1 MIARALPRLSRKRAG
16 PRIALSPSSWGVSEV
31 PGWGHQLDADR
42 VLSEAAAVG
51 EGAIDAGPAGFLP
64 DRSDQARPMLKRHRL
79 SVVAGPAQA
88 ILHHH
93 DIGGLELAHLDGQA
107 NWLAAL
113 GAETMVLSAMP
124 PRTASADHGIVLSS
138 MGWAH
143 LLHLIG
149 SVQHVCSRHKIR
161 LAVQPRYGSMIQG
174 PADIERLL
182 VSTEAGLCLDTG
194 HLVLVGADPV
204 EVLEL
209 GAGRI
214 QHVHLNDIDA
224 NLALQVREY
233 GLDYA
238 EAISRDLYKPLGTG
252 DASVDRV
259 VEALRRTGYRGWY
272 TLNQD
277 TRLPSAE
284 DRPLGAISRSLQH
297 LRALLA

>member
-1 MIARALPRLSRKRAG
+1 VIARALPVFSRKRAG
-16 PRIALSPSSWGVSEV
+16 PRIALSPASWGVSEV
-31 PGWGHQLDADR
+31 PGWGHQLDVDR

-51 EGAIDAGPAGFLP
+51 EGAVDAGPAGFLP
-64 DRSDQARPMLKRHRL
+64 DRSDQAKPMLKRHRL
-79 SVVAGPAQA
+79 RVVAGPAQA

-93 DIGGLELAHLDGQA
+93 DIGGPELAHLDGQA

-124 PRTASADHGIVLSS
+124 PRSAGSDHGIVLSS

-182 VSTEAGLCLDTG
+182 VGTEAGLCLDTG
-194 HLVLVGADPV
+194 QLVLVGADPV

-224 NLALQVREY
+224 KLALQVREY
-233 GLDYA
+233 GLDYG
-238 EAISRDLYKPLGTG
+238 EAISRDLYKTLGTG

-259 VEALRRTGYRGWY
+259 VETLRRTGYRGWY

-297 LRALLA
+297 LRTLLA

>member
-1 MIARALPRLSRKRAG
+1 M
-16 PRIALSPSSWGVSEV
+16 SEV

-284 DRPLGAISRSLQH
+284 DRPLGAISRSLQL

>member
-1 MIARALPRLSRKRAG
+1 VIARGFPGLSRKKPG
-16 PRIALSPSSWGVSEV
+16 PRIALSPSSWGVSDV
-31 PGWGHQLDADR
+31 TGWGPQLDPER

-51 EGAIDAGPAGFLP
+51 EGAIEAGPPGFLP
-64 DRSDQARPMLKRHRL
+64 DRSDQAKPILHRL
-79 SVVAGPAQA
+79 RLRVVAGQAQA

-93 DIGGLELAHLDGQA
+93 DIGGPELAHLDGQA
-107 NWLAAL
+107 SWLAAL
-113 GAETMVLSAMP
+113 GAETLVLSAMP
-124 PRTASADHGIVLSS
+124 PRSAGAAHGIVLSS

-143 LLHLIG
+143 LLHAIG
-149 SVQHVCSRHKIR
+149 SVQHVCSRHKLR

-174 PADIERLL
+174 PGDIERLL
-182 VSTEAGLCLDTG
+182 VGTEAGVCLDTG

-209 GAGRI
+209 AAGRI

-224 NLALQVREY
+224 QLALQVREY
-233 GLDYA
+233 GLDNG
-238 EAISRDLYKPLGTG
+238 EAVSQNLFKTLGTG

-259 VEALRRTGYRGWY
+259 VEGLRRMAYRGWY
-272 TLNQD
+272 TLDQD

-297 LRALLA
+297 LRRLLA

>member
-1 MIARALPRLSRKRAG
+1 M
-16 PRIALSPSSWGVSEV
+16 

-124 PRTASADHGIVLSS
+124 PRTANADHGIVLSS

>member
-1 MIARALPRLSRKRAG
+1 M
-16 PRIALSPSSWGVSEV
+16 SEV

-297 LRALLA
+297 LRTLLA

>member
-1 MIARALPRLSRKRAG
+1 
-16 PRIALSPSSWGVSEV
+16 VSEV

-297 LRALLA
+297 LRTLLA

>member
-1 MIARALPRLSRKRAG
+1 
-16 PRIALSPSSWGVSEV
+16 VSEV

-238 EAISRDLYKPLGTG
+238 DAISRDLYKPLGTG

-297 LRALLA
+297 LRTLLA

>member
-1 MIARALPRLSRKRAG
+1 
-16 PRIALSPSSWGVSEV
+16 VSDV
-31 PGWGHQLDADR
+31 PGWGHQLDPER

-51 EGAIDAGPAGFLP
+51 EGAIEAGPPGFLP
-64 DRSDQARPMLKRHRL
+64 DRSDQAKPVLKRHHVQ
-79 SVVAGPAQA
+79 VVAGPAQA

-93 DIGGLELAHLDGQA
+93 DIGGAELAHIDGQA
-107 NWLAAL
+107 SWLASL
-113 GAETMVLSAMP
+113 GAETLVLSAMP
-124 PRTASADHGIVLSS
+124 PRSAGAAHGIVLSS

-143 LLHLIG
+143 LLHLVG
-149 SVQHVCSRHKIR
+149 SVQHVCSRHKLR

-174 PADIERLL
+174 PGDIERLL
-182 VSTEAGLCLDTG
+182 VGTEAGLCLDVG

-209 GAGRI
+209 AAGRI
-214 QHVHLNDIDA
+214 QHVHMNDIDA
-224 NLALQVREY
+224 RLALQVREY

-238 EAISRDLYKPLGTG
+238 EAVSQNLFKTLGTG

-259 VEALRRTGYRGWY
+259 VEILRQKGYRGWY
-272 TLNQD
+272 SLDQD

-297 LRALLA
+297 LRTLLAQ